1 MRGWKERRRARR
13 LADADRGAIRAARR
27 AHLAG
32 GAAAPEA
39 AEPPE
44 APGLVDLD
52 ALSWNELRAVAKRV
66 RGCAVRNK
74 ADALAAIEAAD
85 EAAFRAAFRDVTERI
100 IHGADR

>member
-32 GAAAPEA
+32 DAAVSELPELP
-39 AEPPE
+39 EPI
-44 APGLVDLD
+44 DLNT
-52 ALSWNELRAVAKRV
+52 LSWNELRAVAKRV

-74 ADALAAIEAAD
+74 ADAMAAIEAAD